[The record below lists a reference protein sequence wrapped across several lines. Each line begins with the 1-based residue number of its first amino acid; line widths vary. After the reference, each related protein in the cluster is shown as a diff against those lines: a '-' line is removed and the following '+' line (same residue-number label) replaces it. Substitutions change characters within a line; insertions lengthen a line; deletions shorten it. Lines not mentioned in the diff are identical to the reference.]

1 MTNDMARK
9 KSAVNDH
16 IKANRD
22 KYKRLRAELDAA
34 IESERNP
41 KRLKRLIAAQEKCIE
56 HEDKFGLDPFSIA
69 IIIAVIEAVL
79 KWWFAHR
86 KDGG

>member
-1 MTNDMARK
+1 MANTKK

-16 IKANRD
+16 VKKNRV
-22 KYKRLRAELDAA
+22 KYHRLRAELDDA
-34 IESERNP
+34 IATERNP

-69 IIIAVIEAVL
+69 IIIAVIQAVL
-79 KWWFAHR
+79 KWWLAHR
-86 KDGG
+86 GDK